1 MLKKETTCRQAL
13 AEIEEIICKMEE
25 DARASRVCSVQNA
38 DRALDLVRRCREYL
52 EKTGEGAGS
61 MPDGGRKMKPVKS
74 TEKDLGL

>member
-1 MLKKETTCRQAL
+1 MTCRQAL
-13 AEIEEIICKMEE
+13 DEIEGIISEINE
-25 DARASRVCSVQNA
+25 DARVFGVRRLQNV

-61 MPDGGRKMKPVKS
+61 LPDGGRKMKPVKS